1 MHFLVKR
8 CSRHSREG
16 GNLDVKTLT
25 STLWFPAFAGMTR
38 VITPHNIMT
47 RTFCLAV
54 AVVILVAFPRCCLAA
69 SGGKEPSLNPMDFAE
84 MIHLVPWTLIVFL
97 GVCAILYVFAFGPIA
112 KALDTREQGILDNI
126 ASAQKQNEDA
136 KALLKQYQDKLD
148 ASKEE
153 VRQIIEAAKKDA
165 QRQGE
170 DIVTKARDAAGMER
184 ERAMKEIESA
194 TTSALQSIAERSATL
209 ATNLAGKMIRAEVR
223 PDQHRSLIDAALE
236 EFTTRG

>member
-1 MHFLVKR
+1 
-8 CSRHSREG
+8 
-16 GNLDVKTLT
+16 
-25 STLWFPAFAGMTR
+25 
-38 VITPHNIMT
+38 
-47 RTFCLAV
+47 
-54 AVVILVAFPRCCLAA
+54 
-69 SGGKEPSLNPMDFAE
+69 MDFAE